1 MEKETIL
8 FLYSLL
14 TFMLLVGITVS
25 KLLIKVLKVNAR
37 VLAMSDCAIEAI
49 DLSFMGEPINFT
61 TCYLVKVPYYEKNLN
76 ESLKK
81 YGWNMEEKLK

>member
-8 FLYSLL
+8 FLYGLL
-14 TFMLLVGITVS
+14 TFTLLIGITMS
-25 KLLIKVLKVNAR
+25 ELLTKVLKINAR

-49 DLSFMGEPINFT
+49 DLSFMGEPINYT
-61 TCYLVKVPYYEKNLN
+61 TCYLRKVPYYEKHLN